1 MDPFERLHPAVR
13 YHIVNSLG
21 WRDLRPLQRRAI
33 GPLLDGRN
41 LICLAPTAGG
51 KTEAAVFPLL
61 SQLLA
66 EDRRGLNIIYVCPIK
81 ALLNN
86 LLHRLSLY
94 AGYFGRRV
102 ALWHGDIGA
111 GEKRR
116 ILADPPDILLTT
128 PESIELLLISVR
140 TQPRRLFAP
149 LAAVVVDELHA
160 FAGFDRGWQLLLLIE
175 RLAQVAGR
183 DLQRIGLSATLGNPA
198 ELLAWLAGSSQRE
211 REVVAVSAADA
222 GLPPPEMQLDYVGSL
237 RNAAMVISRLHRG
250 EKRLVF
256 CDSRRQVEELAYEL
270 LALGVNTF
278 VTHSSLS
285 MEARHQAEQAF
296 AAGSNC
302 VIVATSTL
310 ELGIDV
316 GDLDR
321 VIQIDAPFTV
331 AAFLQRL
338 GRTGRR
344 AGKGRNCLFLAVTT
358 AGLLR
363 AGALIELWRQ
373 GYMEPVEPPPFPVQ
387 VVAQQILALCLQRGR
402 MTEQDLRHHFAAI
415 PPLAGTLGGGKG
427 EVLDALLDHLLGQ
440 GYLVAE
446 EGLLAI
452 GPATEKTFGR
462 RHYLALLSVFEAQS
476 TYAVLFGQTEIGQI
490 QSLSLTTNLEK
501 FPFLTLSGRGWRVT
515 QVDDPRRRVYVVP
528 SEMRGESRWFGAGQT
543 LSFAFCQAMRA
554 FLSREAAPDY
564 LSVRGK
570 TLFGELQEE
579 FAWLRPARTV
589 LLGKRDGARW
599 WNFAGYRANLL
610 AAKGLERHLVVK
622 RIADCWLELQ
632 SGEMLPELARRL
644 GDLLGQKALPG
655 QKMEVAGDEDGGEE
669 IVAAV
674 VDGLVDLE
682 IDPEKGKFSDLLPGP
697 LAARQALLRSVDPV
711 GLDKVMAEGLALVQ

>member
-1 MDPFERLHPAVR
+1 MDPFERLHPAVQF
-13 YHIVNSLG
+13 HIVNSLG

-61 SQLLA
+61 SQLVA
-66 EDRRGLNIIYVCPIK
+66 EDRRGLSIIYVCPIK

-86 LLHRLSLY
+86 LLHRLSLL
-94 AGYFGRRV
+94 AGYVGRRV

-116 ILADPPDILLTT
+116 ILTDPPDILLTT

-198 ELLAWLAGSSQRE
+198 ELLAWLSGSSQRE

-222 GLPPPEMQLDYVGSL
+222 GLPPPEVQLDYVGSL

-278 VTHSSLS
+278 VSHSSLS
-285 MEARHQAEQAF
+285 LEARHQAEQAF

-338 GRTGRR
+338 GRGGRR

-358 AGLLR
+358 EGFLR

-373 GYMEPVEPPPFPVQ
+373 GYVEPLEPPPFPVQ

-402 MTEQDLRHHFAAI
+402 MTGRDLRHHFAAI
-415 PPLAGTLGGGKG
+415 PALAEAFGG
-427 EVLDALLDHLLGQ
+427 EVAILDELLGHLLGQ

-462 RHYLALLSVFEAQS
+462 RHYLALLSIFEAQS

-490 QSLSLTTNLEK
+490 QSLSLRTNLEK

-515 QVDDPRRRVYVVP
+515 HVDDPRRRVYVVP

-543 LSFAFCQAMRA
+543 LSLAFCQAMRA

-564 LSVRGK
+564 LSARGK

-579 FAWLRPARTV
+579 FAWLGPARTF
-589 LLGKRDGARW
+589 LLGKGDGARW

-610 AAKGLERHLVVK
+610 AAKGLERHLEVR
-622 RIADCWLELQ
+622 RIGDCWLELR
-632 SGEMLPELARRL
+632 SGERLPELARRL
-644 GDLLGQKALPG
+644 GDLLGQKRD
-655 QKMEVAGDEDGGEE
+655 VAGGEDFGGA
-669 IVAAV
+669 IVAVA
-674 VDGLVDLE
+674 GKEMLDLE
-682 IDPEKGKFSDLLPGP
+682 IDPEKGKFSDLLPVP
-697 LAARQALLRSVDPV
+697 LAARQALLRSVDPL
-711 GLDKVMAEGLALVQ
+711 GLDKVMAEGVAVVQ